1 MANPTTKQA
10 TAKPPRL
17 VLEREFDATPER
29 LWTYWTD
36 PAKYARWLSPQ
47 KADLVIH
54 EWDLRVGGKVR
65 FDMPLDAG
73 GKNPQEG
80 VFHVLD
86 PARRLVSG
94 NEDRSF
100 LIDVTFTPLDGGK
113 RTKLTVLIDGVPADW
128 HAAAKQGWGVGFG
141 KLDALL
147 AKAEP
152 KAAGR
157 THGANH
163 PPTPK
168 GVSAPGAGHVKDRT
182 VFLERWFNA
191 PPGRVYKAWTDPA
204 LLPKFFWPF
213 GTGVVKECTAKVGGR
228 LVMGHAEFPDWTA
241 TWEFR
246 ELVPG
251 KRIAIR
257 DIWPDGSGNTA
268 DGTME
273 FLPENGGTR
282 MKVKFGPFPATG
294 PFRPEDAMA
303 GSLMGMDRL
312 AEAVEVPGRG
322 EGFRLVRYFNAP
334 PGKVFEMWT
343 TQEGLAK
350 WWALSAK
357 DMGYAFRVDKLDART
372 GGTYDIVMS
381 NKEHGELHNH
391 GEYVEIVPDRRIVQR
406 WDFDIFLGPGET
418 PYPIDIVIELEDSPT
433 MEPGRMGTKMTF
445 TQGPMAKPDFTEGSR
460 QGVISNLAKLEQAL
474 GAKAKAWPEQT

>member
-1 MANPTTKQA
+1 MANPTAKQT
-10 TAKPPRL
+10 TAKPPQL
-17 VLEREFDATPER
+17 KLEREFNATPDR
-29 LWTYWTD
+29 LWTYWTE
-36 PAKYARWLSPQ
+36 PAKYAKWLSPQ

-65 FDMPLDAG
+65 FDMPLDNG
-73 GKNPQEG
+73 QVNKEEG

-86 PARRLVSG
+86 RPKRLVSG
-94 NEDRSF
+94 NADRTF
-100 LIDVTFTPLDGGK
+100 VLDVTFTPLDGGK

-128 HAAAKQGWGVGFG
+128 HSAAQQGWGVGFG

-147 AKAEP
+147 AKGEP
-152 KAAGR
+152 KPAGR
-157 THGANH
+157 THGAH
-163 PPTPK
+163 HTPK
-168 GVSAPGAGHVKDRT
+168 GVSAPGTGHVKDRT

-191 PPGRVYKAWTDPA
+191 PPERVYKAWTDPA
-204 LLPKFFWPF
+204 LLPKFFWPV

-228 LVMGHAEFPDWTA
+228 LVMGHADFPDWTA

-312 AEAVEVPGRG
+312 AEAVEVPGQG

-334 PGKVFEMWT
+334 TSKVFQMWT
-343 TQEGLAK
+343 TKEGLAQ

-357 DMGYAFRVDKLDART
+357 DMGYAFRVDTLDART
-372 GGTYDIVMS
+372 GGKYDIVMS

-391 GEYVEIVPDRRIVQR
+391 GEYVEVVPNKLIVQR
-406 WDFDIFLGPGET
+406 WEFDIFLGPGEK
-418 PYPIDIVIELEDSPT
+418 PYPISVVIEFEDSPT
-433 MEPGRMGTKMTF
+433 MEPGKMGTKMTF
-445 TQGPMAKPDFTEGSR
+445 TQGPMAKPEFTEGSR
-460 QGVISNLAKLEQAL
+460 QGVMSNFAKLQAAL
-474 GAKAKAWPEQT
+474 APAGK